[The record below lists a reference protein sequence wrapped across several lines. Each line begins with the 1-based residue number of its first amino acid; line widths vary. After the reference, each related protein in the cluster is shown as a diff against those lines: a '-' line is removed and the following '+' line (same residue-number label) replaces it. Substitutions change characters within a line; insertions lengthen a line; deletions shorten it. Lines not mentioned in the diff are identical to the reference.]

1 MTKQALIVDD
11 SPSMR
16 SVVSHCLTTLGIA
29 VDEASGGRSGLE
41 KVRNKQYDV
50 IVTDQ
55 NMPGMEGLEFV
66 KNLRLMPAYAKT
78 PIIVLTTE
86 TSDELK
92 LAFRQAGAN
101 GWMSK
106 PFTSER
112 MSAAIAKLL

>member
-16 SVVSHCLTTLGIA
+16 TVILFCLTKIGLA
-29 VDEASGGRSGLE
+29 VDEATGGKNGLE
-41 KVRNKQYDV
+41 KARKKQYDIV
-50 IVTDQ
+50 VTDQ

-66 KNLRLMPAYAKT
+66 KALRAMPGYATT

-86 TSDELK
+86 TSDEMK
-92 LAFRQAGAN
+92 RAFSQAGAN

-106 PFTSER
+106 PFTPER
-112 MSAAIAKLL
+112 MSAAISKLL